1 MTQDEHF
8 ELVPNDGWPIAASV
22 PGGSLPLAIGLGARG
37 AAHCLGGVLGRPRSG
52 RARCAVLA
60 LAGQGPRGGSARG
73 RSFGKV
79 VECHIVRDPKTAESL
94 CYGFVEFEKTEAALE
109 G

>member
-1 MTQDEHF
+1 MST
-8 ELVPNDGWPIAASV
+8 LVPHC
-22 PGGSLPLAIGLGARG
+22 RG
-37 AAHCLGGVLGRPRSG
+37 CVLGPPRSG
-52 RARCAVLA
+52 RAHCAVVA
-60 LAGQGPRGGSARG
+60 LAGEGPRGLREGGSARG